1 MDSQTTGLQELS
13 AFMEGQGIGY
23 AVIGGLA
30 VQIWGEP
37 RFTLDIDVTV
47 LVNMPQEEQ
56 FVRTVLSHFTPRVS
70 DPLEFALEHRV
81 VLIKSASGCNI
92 DLTLGLPGYEEG
104 MIERARLIELES
116 GASVRICTPEDLV
129 ILKAVAGRAKDW
141 QDIEGIVIR
150 QADQLDYDVI
160 ETMLKDFEQL
170 LECSGLVDHF
180 KQIKEGI
187 FP

>member
-1 MDSQTTGLQELS
+1 MDSQTAGLQELS
-13 AFMEGQGIGY
+13 AFMEAHGIGY

-47 LVNMPQEEQ
+47 IVNMPQEEQ
-56 FVRTVLSHFTPRVS
+56 FIRTVLSHFAPRVS
-70 DPLEFALEHRV
+70 NPLEFALEHRV
-81 VLIKSASGCNI
+81 VLIRSASGCNI

-104 MIERARLIELES
+104 MIERAHLIDLES

-129 ILKAVAGRAKDW
+129 VLKAVAGRAKDW

-150 QADQLDYDVI
+150 QSDQLEYAVI
-160 ETMLKDFEQL
+160 EAMLKDFEEL

-180 KQIKEGI
+180 KQIREEL